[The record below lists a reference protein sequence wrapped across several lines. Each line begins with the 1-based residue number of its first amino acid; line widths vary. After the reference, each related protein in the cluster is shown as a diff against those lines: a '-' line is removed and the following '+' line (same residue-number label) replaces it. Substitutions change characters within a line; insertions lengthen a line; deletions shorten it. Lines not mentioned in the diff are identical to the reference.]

1 MHVAMK
7 MRSGNSRVAIM
18 ANSNTMAMRNAEAE
32 GGSPK
37 VAHAAVVASAR
48 RSTRSHPGPDAA
60 SLVGG
65 GNEPVADETLA
76 ATVLDAAPAEDGTPP
91 PALQEQL
98 DAKDAEILVL
108 QQRLADHPAN
118 QQTKLPSPRA
128 NPPSSR
134 ATAPPAGG
142 TAEERAAA
150 DLAERDAEVS
160 ALFAAQDASSTKK
173 AGPRVSISTE
183 AAGVPVGAQ
192 EYWVATSA
200 NEKKKIVLK
209 LGPKP
214 KPQADS
220 TTGLGWVGFCIEG
233 CLCATCVA
241 KRAEPSKTE
250 MHNSKRVSKK
260 PSS

>member
-1 MHVAMK
+1 MHVAMQTRK
-7 MRSGNSRVAIM
+7 RNASVAIM
-18 ANSNTMAMRNAEAE
+18 ANKNTMEMRNAEAA

-37 VAHAAVVASAR
+37 VPSAAVVASTR
-48 RSTRSHPGPDAA
+48 RSIRSRRGPHAP
-60 SLVGG
+60 SPVGG

-76 ATVLDAAPAEDGTPP
+76 ATVLDAAPAEDGAPP
-91 PALQEQL
+91 PALQEDL

-108 QQRLADHPAN
+108 KQRLADHPAN
-118 QQTKLPSPRA
+118 LIKPPSSPRA
-128 NPPSSR
+128 KPPSPP

-150 DLAERDAEVS
+150 ARAEREAEVS

-173 AGPRVSISTE
+173 AEPRVSISTE
-183 AAGVPVGAQ
+183 AACVPVGAQ
-192 EYWVATSA
+192 GYWVATGA

-220 TTGLGWVGFCIEG
+220 TTGLKWVGFCIEG